1 MRERVTY
8 STAAGTGVGE
18 GAAMT
23 PESATASEA
32 AKTKKCIERRGEE
45 ESVGKEEKSA
55 GKRRQLLLKVRM
67 ENAFA
72 VCLLY

>member
-1 MRERVTY
+1 
-8 STAAGTGVGE
+8 
-18 GAAMT
+18 MT